1 MPTLLSQTPLIQYLA
16 FYPSPSSTAIICL
29 LLQTHRLSYSSLMLS
44 LTLFPPQHSNSPYL
58 TIVLHFSL
66 SISRRSTDSLTK
78 GSGEISM
85 KQSPVGSRTK
95 SSKGFK
101 VKHFMQTF
109 LLLVISVWLIYQLK
123 HSYDKKEAALRGEA
137 KAEQE
142 TIFRLGRKDL
152 LHPIATTVIM
162 GESSSRSTS
171 SVVGN
176 GKQEMDVD
184 QVKIEDIEREGRSSG
199 DDVERTEEEESE
211 EVEDHIDVDDT
222 ESGGKGNIE
231 TDDNTGLLGNEQ
243 DDDDDDD
250 DDDELKA
257 T

>member
-1 MPTLLSQTPLIQYLA
+1 
-16 FYPSPSSTAIICL
+16 
-29 LLQTHRLSYSSLMLS
+29 
-44 LTLFPPQHSNSPYL
+44 
-58 TIVLHFSL
+58 
-66 SISRRSTDSLTK
+66 
-78 GSGEISM
+78 M

-162 GESSSRSTS
+162 GES
-171 SVVGN
+171 N